1 VPLLPVRASVT
12 GDCDPSMPMDGT
24 GPCEWTSVI
33 PANEVPRVKNRE
45 NGYVATANNDVTGT
59 LSDNDPRTT
68 RST

>member
-1 VPLLPVRASVT
+1 
-12 GDCDPSMPMDGT
+12 MPMDGT